1 MRKPMRKTE
10 LLIWLLLAPAAA
22 WSQNSSG
29 GYTPTTPAGSYIS
42 GGIGLIND
50 LLHPPPPSITSPPYW
65 GKFSCKF
72 AEGKYQLVYTTYM
85 IQITP
90 PFKINTI
97 EKDQPSGKE
106 CDPSDKGN
114 GQPLTNSDSEAVF
127 RPTLGGLPP
136 QQTTHLRAEAV
147 LPIPGPDRTTYT
159 APVLALPF
167 PPVYSATQ
175 QVTAAQCN
183 PNNAPE
189 VFMVNHSSDTVTRV
203 NSCSFQI
210 LATIRVTSRPL
221 QVAITPDGTLA
232 VVTSFD
238 NAISFISTAT
248 NTVVST
254 IKTDFTTNP
263 SGIAIS
269 PDGTRAYVTSFT
281 IPGSSVLIVDIQQG
295 QILSKISLDEYPQ
308 SIFLSPD
315 GAVAYVT
322 FPFGTQVRLIDTL
335 TGTVFGA
342 IPAGQTYGVAFN
354 STGTTAYITSQQSKA
369 VIVVNTADFSIA
381 QTIPLPL
388 VPDEI
393 KITPDD
399 QWLLI
404 NSYDGKSQIIVN
416 PATGQ
421 VDIQATSGPPHGL
434 VIVQ

>member
-1 MRKPMRKTE
+1 MRKPMRTE
-10 LLIWLLLAPAAA
+10 LLMWLLLAPAAG
-22 WSQNSSG
+22 WSQSSSG
-29 GYTPTTPAGSYIS
+29 GYTPTTPAGSYMA

-50 LLHPPPPSITSPPYW
+50 LLHPPPPSITFPPYW

-72 AEGKYQLVYTTYM
+72 AEGKYQWVYTTYM

-90 PFKINTI
+90 PFKVNTI

-114 GQPLTNSDSEAVF
+114 GQDLTNSDSEAVF
-127 RPTLGGLPP
+127 RPTLGGGPP
-136 QQTTHLRAEAV
+136 IPQPNLRASTV
-147 LPIPGPDRTTYT
+147 LPAPGGERTTYT

-167 PPVYSATQ
+167 PPVYPATQ
-175 QVTAAQCN
+175 QVTAAPCN

-189 VFMVNHSSDTVTRV
+189 VFMVNHTSDTVTRV
-203 NSCSFQI
+203 NSCTFQV
-210 LATIRVTSRPL
+210 LATVNVTTRPL
-221 QVAITPDGTLA
+221 QVAVTPDGTLA

-254 IKTDFTTNP
+254 IKTDSTTNP

-269 PDGTRAYVTSFT
+269 PDGARAYVTSFST
-281 IPGSSVLIVDIQQG
+281 SGSSVLIVDIQQG
-295 QILSKISLDEYPQ
+295 QILSKISVDEYPQ

-335 TGTVFGA
+335 TGAVFGA

-354 STGTTAYITSQQSKA
+354 STGTRAYITSQQSKG
-369 VIVVNTADFSIA
+369 VLVVNTADFSIV
-381 QTIPLPL
+381 QTIPLSL
-388 VPDEI
+388 APDEI

-421 VDIQATSGPPHGL
+421 VDTQATSGPPHGL